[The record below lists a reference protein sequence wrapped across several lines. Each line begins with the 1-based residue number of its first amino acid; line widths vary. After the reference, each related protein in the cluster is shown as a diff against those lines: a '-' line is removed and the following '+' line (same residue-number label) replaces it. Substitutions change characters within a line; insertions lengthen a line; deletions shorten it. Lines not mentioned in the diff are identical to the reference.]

1 MVLLNKRIAW
11 KRDLILNLKDK
22 IRNDIVNISLIL
34 LEIKDLKIFNGLSK
48 VRELFADKLAFQL
61 RTSGSCTLTAHL

>member
-11 KRDLILNLKDK
+11 TRDLILDLKDK
-22 IRNDIVNISLIL
+22 IRNDIVNVPLIL

-48 VRELFADKLAFQL
+48 VRELFADKLIFQL
-61 RTSGSCTLTAHL
+61 RTSGNCALTALL

>member
-11 KRDLILNLKDK
+11 TRDLILDLKDK
-22 IRNDIVNISLIL
+22 IRNDIVNVPLIL

-48 VRELFADKLAFQL
+48 VRELFADKLTFQL
-61 RTSGSCTLTAHL
+61 RTSGNCALTALL